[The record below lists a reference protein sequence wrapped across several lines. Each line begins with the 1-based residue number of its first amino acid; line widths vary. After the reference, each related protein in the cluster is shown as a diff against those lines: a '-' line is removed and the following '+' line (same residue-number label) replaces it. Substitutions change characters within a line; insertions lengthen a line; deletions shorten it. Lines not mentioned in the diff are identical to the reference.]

1 MIIFTLNSTHTV
13 RGSKNALHCAKKR
26 SPSFYFLDSLVWL
39 EIKTRSAIVNRQ
51 KHESSVL
58 KNTLNLLPHE
68 DILNTGTLGGTI
80 WLPEFSSIK
89 VVKFIGCFFGGGR
102 WGDKGNIVLLIL
114 HIQMNTINSFFFVLK
129 CS

>member
-1 MIIFTLNSTHTV
+1 M
-13 RGSKNALHCAKKR
+13 
-26 SPSFYFLDSLVWL
+26 WL
-39 EIKTRSAIVNRQ
+39 EIKTGSAIVNRQ

-68 DILNTGTLGGTI
+68 DILNTGTSGGTI

-89 VVKFIGCFFGGGR
+89 AVKFIGVFFLGGGR
-102 WGDKGNIVLLIL
+102 VVGGQGEHCFIAYIEYSNEYNKP
-114 HIQMNTINSFFFVLK
+114 FFVLK